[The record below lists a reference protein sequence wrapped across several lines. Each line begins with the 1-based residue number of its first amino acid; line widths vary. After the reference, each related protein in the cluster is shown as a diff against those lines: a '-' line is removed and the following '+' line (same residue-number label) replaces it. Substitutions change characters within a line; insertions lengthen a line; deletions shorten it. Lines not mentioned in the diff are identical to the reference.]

1 MQAGEILRR
10 TAFNTLDKLQG
21 GKLEMIKKVNKRE
34 IMEGVTEDYVQR
46 RIDALLDYARKHSA
60 YYKEY
65 ADTTDITEFPVM
77 SKMEYN
83 QNKDRILCE
92 NYQDKKDSLFRLS
105 TSGSTGAPFTV
116 LCDVDKMNRVNMN
129 FISFMEL
136 NGFRMGMKRGE
147 FRVWIPGKNVIS
159 KWKSFKNNLIMI
171 DISNMGDEALAEIC
185 EKIRREKIQVLVV
198 YSSALTVLANYLER
212 KKVDISKWDV
222 EMVFAMG
229 EALPQATYDLVKKIF
244 GFSPVRSYGNNE
256 NGFLA
261 CQVGEEDRYTVDL
274 YNFYIEMLELDSD
287 KPVKP
292 GELGRI
298 VVTDFYNKAFPM
310 IRYDTGDTGIYQE
323 VIDENSRKH
332 GYFTEIY
339 GRRGSMMYNCAGE
352 PLSIHVFMNVLINLE
367 GIVHQAKCIQ
377 WEKKRYQLFL
387 NADRSKINEK
397 EVVDSYRKYLGAEAQ
412 IDVTYVDE
420 IPIEASGKRLVCEQK
435 CPEYL
440 AQPGTEVQKEQDGEN
455 K

>member
-10 TAFNTLDKLQG
+10 TAFVALDMVRG
-21 GKLEMIKKVNKRE
+21 GKLDKIKKVNKRE
-34 IMEGVTEDYVQR
+34 IVEGVTREYLDR
-46 RIDALLDYARKHSA
+46 RVDALLDYAGKHSE
-60 YYKEY
+60 YYREY
-65 ADTTDITEFPVM
+65 RGVEDITKYPVM
-77 SKMEYN
+77 TKMEYN
-83 QNKDRILCE
+83 QNKDRILCDT
-92 NYQDKKDSLFRLS
+92 YQDKKDSLFRLS

-116 LCDVDKMNRVNMN
+116 LCDGDKMNRVNMN

-159 KWKSFKNNLIMI
+159 RWKSFKNNLIMI
-171 DISNMGDEALAEIC
+171 DISNMGDEALVAIC
-185 EKIRREKIQVLVV
+185 EKIRREKIQVLVI
-198 YSSALTVLANYLER
+198 YSSALIVLANYLKR
-212 KKVDISKWDV
+212 KNVDISKWDV

-229 EALPQATYDLVKKIF
+229 EALPQPTYDLVKEIF

-274 YNFYIEMLELDSD
+274 YNFYIEMLSLDSD
-287 KPVKP
+287 EPVNP

-323 VIDENSRKH
+323 VTDEKGRIH

-339 GRRGSMMYNCAGE
+339 GRRGSMMYNCKGE

-377 WEKKRYQLFL
+377 WEKKRYQLLL
-387 NADRSKINEK
+387 NADRDRVDEAA
-397 EVVDSYRKYLGAEAQ
+397 VVASYRRYLGEEAQ

-420 IPIEASGKRLVCEQK
+420 IPIEASGKRMVCEQK
-435 CPEYL
+435 CPDY
-440 AQPGTEVQKEQDGEN
+440 K
-455 K
+455 

>member
-10 TAFNTLDKLQG
+10 TAFVALDMVRG
-21 GKLEMIKKVNKRE
+21 GKLDKIKKVNKRE
-34 IMEGVTEDYVQR
+34 IVEGVTREYLDR
-46 RIDALLDYARKHSA
+46 RVDALLDYAGKHSE
-60 YYKEY
+60 YYREY
-65 ADTTDITEFPVM
+65 RGVEDITKYPVM
-77 SKMEYN
+77 TKMEYN
-83 QNKDRILCE
+83 QNKDRILCDT
-92 NYQDKKDSLFRLS
+92 YQDKKDSLFRLS

-116 LCDVDKMNRVNMN
+116 LCDGDKMNRVNMN

-159 KWKSFKNNLIMI
+159 RWKSFKNNLIMI
-171 DISNMGDEALAEIC
+171 DISNMGDEALAAIC
-185 EKIRREKIQVLVV
+185 EKIRREKIQVLVI
-198 YSSALTVLANYLER
+198 YSSALIVLANYLKR
-212 KKVDISKWDV
+212 KNVDISKWDV

-229 EALPQATYDLVKKIF
+229 EALPQPTYDLVKEIF

-274 YNFYIEMLELDSD
+274 YNFYIEMLSLDSD
-287 KPVKP
+287 EPVNP
-292 GELGRI
+292 GGLGRI

-323 VIDENSRKH
+323 VTDEKGRIH

-339 GRRGSMMYNCAGE
+339 GRRGSMMYNCKGE

-377 WEKKRYQLFL
+377 WEKKRYQLLL
-387 NADRSKINEK
+387 NADRDRVDEAA
-397 EVVDSYRKYLGAEAQ
+397 VVASYRRYLGEEAQ

-420 IPIEASGKRLVCEQK
+420 IPIEASGKRMVCEQK
-435 CPEYL
+435 CPDY
-440 AQPGTEVQKEQDGEN
+440 K
-455 K
+455 